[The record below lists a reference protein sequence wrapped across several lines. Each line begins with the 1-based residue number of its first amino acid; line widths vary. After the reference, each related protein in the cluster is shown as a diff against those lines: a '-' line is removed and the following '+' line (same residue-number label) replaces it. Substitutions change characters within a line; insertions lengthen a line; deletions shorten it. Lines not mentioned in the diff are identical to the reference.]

1 MSKIGRKPIQ
11 LNGVTVDIKGQE
23 VSYKGPKAS
32 GVYHLPSE
40 LSARVQDTSLY
51 ITPAQ
56 DKQKMSSRQVSGV
69 NRAWGLAR
77 ALLANE
83 LSGAAQEFEKILEI
97 NGLGYK
103 AAVVGNKIILTL
115 GFSHKIEEEI
125 PAGIA
130 SVEIDKSG
138 QKVKIRSSN
147 KNLLGD
153 FCSNIRELREPE
165 PYKGKGIKLSTE
177 VIFRK
182 SAGKGKK

>member
-40 LSARVQDTSLY
+40 ISARVQDGSLY
-51 ITPAQ
+51 LVPAQ
-56 DKQKMSSRQVSGV
+56 DKSEMSPRQVSGV
-69 NRAWGLAR
+69 NRAWGLSR

-83 LSGAAQEFEKILEI
+83 LNGAAQEFEKLLEI

-103 AAVVGNKIILTL
+103 AALVGNKMILTL
-115 GFSHKIEEEI
+115 GFSHKIEEEL

-130 SVEIDKSG
+130 VEIDKSG
-138 QKVKIRSSN
+138 QKVKVRSSD

-153 FCSNIRELREPE
+153 FCSNIRELKEPE